1 MSDIAPIP
9 GLSVDRLDTAHGVSD
24 RSAARAPSKAPSP
37 SYERPSDRVELSD
50 RARYLSK
57 LSSLPEVRQD
67 LVDRIRNEI
76 ASGQYETPEKLDQA
90 ISGLLD
96 DLQNHP

>member
-1 MSDIAPIP
+1 MSDIAPVP
-9 GLSVDRLDTAHGVSD
+9 GYGVDRLDTAHGVSD
-24 RSAARAPSKAPSP
+24 RSASRTPAQTQPTSP
-37 SYERPSDRVELSD
+37 NRPSDRVELSD

-67 LVDRIRNEI
+67 LVDRIRQEI
-76 ASGQYETPEKLDQA
+76 SSGQYETPEKLDDA
-90 ISGLLD
+90 ISSLLD